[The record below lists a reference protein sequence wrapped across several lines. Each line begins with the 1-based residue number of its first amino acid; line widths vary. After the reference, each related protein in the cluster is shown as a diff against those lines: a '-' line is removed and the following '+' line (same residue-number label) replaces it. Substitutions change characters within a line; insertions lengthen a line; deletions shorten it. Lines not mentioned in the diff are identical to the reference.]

1 MSYNWTE
8 FEKDDLRKDFSVKF
22 AAVPHFFLRPRR
34 RKSPLRGLHA
44 DRCLKGKKAEFFE
57 SVVDVLERDY
67 GVSIIEKPRG
77 KSSGKSKK
85 RG

>member
-1 MSYNWTE
+1 MPNT
-8 FEKDDLRKDFSVKF
+8 
-22 AAVPHFFLRPRR
+22 
-34 RKSPLRGLHA
+34 PLTLEQRIKELEHQLA
-44 DRCLKGKKAEFFE
+44 NSQQKAEFFE

-85 RG
+85 RGISIMQCCRYLGMTRQVYYKQCK

>member
-1 MSYNWTE
+1 MPNT
-8 FEKDDLRKDFSVKF
+8 
-22 AAVPHFFLRPRR
+22 
-34 RKSPLRGLHA
+34 PLTLEQRIKELA
-44 DRCLKGKKAEFFE
+44 NSQQKAEFFE

>member
-1 MSYNWTE
+1 MPNT
-8 FEKDDLRKDFSVKF
+8 
-22 AAVPHFFLRPRR
+22 
-34 RKSPLRGLHA
+34 PLTLEQRIKELERQLA
-44 DRCLKGKKAEFFE
+44 NSQQKAEFFE

>member
-1 MSYNWTE
+1 MPNT
-8 FEKDDLRKDFSVKF
+8 
-22 AAVPHFFLRPRR
+22 
-34 RKSPLRGLHA
+34 PLTPEQRIKELEHQLA
-44 DRCLKGKKAEFFE
+44 NSQQKAEFFE